1 MSVYV
6 CVSLFVSVFLCLC
19 LFVLFSIGESLHS
32 FIKPFLG
39 LLKSTLYLENNDLKG
54 YNICCYITLSSLAT
68 YTSTKSEN
76 FAVGG
81 TIVQVAAT
89 DGDSSNTADGVV
101 SYAFVTPQT
110 LFNIDSAT
118 GAIVLASSLDRE
130 TVGTHTIL
138 VTASDVATT
147 VTATV
152 SLTVGDEND
161 NAPVFTAAT
170 YT

>member
-1 MSVYV
+1 M
-6 CVSLFVSVFLCLC
+6 
-19 LFVLFSIGESLHS
+19 
-32 FIKPFLG
+32 
-39 LLKSTLYLENNDLKG
+39 
-54 YNICCYITLSSLAT
+54 
-68 YTSTKSEN
+68 STKSEN

-89 DGDSSNTADGVV
+89 DGDSNNTADGVV